1 MVHTRFSS
9 SSGSPSYSKNSPQNI
24 KKDNKKRPLS
34 GQAKGKKTTK
44 QKKPKLA
51 NVDHIIPSPQVY
63 FQFHCCNILI
73 LVFFLCFIVV
83 CLCNMCVFAT
93 CNILIFFV
101 FFFLKLQ
108 QVVVV
113 MIVCIMFCLVVSGCV

>member
-44 QKKPKLA
+44 QKKAKLTNA
-51 NVDHIIPSPQVY
+51 DHIIPSPQVY

-73 LVFFLCFIVV
+73 LVFFYVLLLCVYAT
-83 CLCNMCVFAT
+83 CVFLQHARNVAR
-93 CNILIFFV
+93 CCLMLNWVDLLIR
-101 FFFLKLQ
+101 
-108 QVVVV
+108 
-113 MIVCIMFCLVVSGCV
+113 

>member
-44 QKKPKLA
+44 QKKAKLTNA
-51 NVDHIIPSPQVY
+51 DHIIPSPQVY

-73 LVFFLCFIVV
+73 LVFFFMFYCCVFMQHVCF
-83 CLCNMCVFAT
+83 CNMQH
-93 CNILIFFV
+93 IDIFC
-101 FFFLKLQ
+101 FFLYFSINRRFLYLLFKRQ
-108 QVVVV
+108 
-113 MIVCIMFCLVVSGCV
+113 FLVFLS